1 MAVTAEALP
10 ATVPAGARPGLRPD
24 LELIARMVAPGSRVL
39 DVGSGNGELLAYLQ
53 RERRVDGRGIEIRQA
68 GVNACVAQGLSV
80 IQGDAD
86 TDLGDY
92 PTGAFDYVILSL
104 TLQATRNPKA
114 VLAELLRIGRRA
126 IISFPNFGYWK
137 VRFSLAWHG
146 RMPMTR
152 ALDDP
157 WWSTP
162 NIHLCTIRDFD
173 LLCAEMGVA
182 VEQRIA
188 VSDRGPRGPV
198 RAPSFLANLLGEKAV
213 YLLSRKGRA

>member
-1 MAVTAEALP
+1 MAVTEALGT
-10 ATVPAGARPGLRPD
+10 ATPAGARPGLRPD
-24 LELIARMVAPGSRVL
+24 LELIAQMVAPGSRVL
-39 DVGSGNGELLAYLQ
+39 DVGCGNGELLAYLQ

-68 GVNACVAQGLSV
+68 GVNAGVAQGLSV

-137 VRFSLAWHG
+137 VRFSLAWQG

-188 VSDRGPRGPV
+188 VNDRGPHGPV

-213 YLLSRKGRA
+213 YLLSRKGRI